1 VVAELHRNAMLL
13 GPAETE
19 RPFQNGLQRPQRP
32 LAGKP
37 GAATARVL
45 LSWLTVLPSTKQNW
59 TNFGI

>member
-1 VVAELHRNAMLL
+1 MLL